1 MTAYTVYF
9 AGLSEYYHISEGYR
23 RWTPEYCQTNGY
35 GITHDY
41 TKYAKHAGKTFNLYR
56 KMSDKIKESVNDTF
70 VFINTVSQER
80 DFDNFLDKYELKDLI
95 VYQMPYYV
103 TNHNNNEG
111 RNLRVTVL
119 ASKEHFWRDWYSDD
133 TESLNEIEEE
143 EDVPPQIEVQQDW
156 TLLDEYT
163 SLPKEELETV

>member
-9 AGLSEYYHISEGYR
+9 AGLIENYHVSEGYR
-23 RWTPEYCQTNGY
+23 KWTPEYCAANGY
-35 GITHDY
+35 GRNHDY
-41 TKYAKHAGKTFNLYR
+41 TKYAKHAGKTFNLVR
-56 KMSDKIKESVNDTF
+56 IMSDKIKESVNDTF

-103 TNHNNNEG
+103 TNQNHNQG

-119 ASKEHFWRDWYSDD
+119 ASKEHFWRDWTPD
-133 TESLNEIEEE
+133 EIEEE
-143 EDVPPQIEVQQDW
+143 DEEEFPPVDIQLDLTWIDQINSGIL
-156 TLLDEYT
+156 T
-163 SLPKEELETV
+163 EEMETV